1 LISAVVRP
9 QGPKNPP
16 IIGHLPAF
24 RSNPLAFLI
33 KAAREHGDLVYF
45 RVARQHMYLV
55 NHPDYVRE
63 ILVTNQSNFLKSRAL
78 QRSKV
83 LLGEGLLTSEGQ
95 HHLRQRRLVQPAF
108 HRERLAGYAAAM
120 RDQAVRV
127 RERWQAGSTMDV
139 SVEMAQLTLSVVA
152 KTLFSS
158 DVESEA
164 SEIGEAMTA
173 ALEMFQLLVMPFSE
187 LLVKLPLPAVRR
199 FQKGRALLDSTI
211 YRLIRER
218 RASGQD
224 TGDLL
229 SMLLFAQDEEKEGPS
244 PGGQKGEDGP
254 DGGGRGGGMTDQ
266 QVRDEAL
273 TLFLAGHETTA
284 NALSWTWYL
293 LSQHPEVERRLH
305 EEIDA
310 VLEGRAPELDDVP
323 RLRYAEMILAEAL
336 RLYPPAWAIGRM
348 VKAPFSLGGVEIP
361 AKSIC
366 ILSPYLVHR
375 DARWF
380 PDPEKFD
387 PQRWT
392 PEARDARP
400 KFAYYPFGGGARVC
414 IGERFAWMEG
424 VIVMAAIAQK
434 WRLRLVPGQRV
445 EPLPLITLRV
455 KNGLR
460 MIAEPRAANLK
471 MTRPTGT

>member
-1 LISAVVRP
+1 MAAVTARP
-9 QGPKNPP
+9 PGPKNPP
-16 IIGHLPAF
+16 IIGNLYAF
-24 RSNPLAFLI
+24 RSDPLGFLSN
-33 KAAREHGDLVYF
+33 AAREYGDLVYF
-45 RVARQHMYLV
+45 KVARQHLYLV

-63 ILVTNQSNFLKSRAL
+63 ILVANQGNFIKSRAL
-78 QRSKV
+78 QRAKI

-120 RDQAVRV
+120 SECAVRW
-127 RERWQAGSTMDV
+127 RERWTEGSALDIAT
-139 SVEMAQLTLSVVA
+139 EMPHLTLSVVA
-152 KTLFSS
+152 KTLFSA
-158 DVESEA
+158 DVQSEA
-164 SEIGEAMTA
+164 SEIGEAMTSV
-173 ALEMFQLLVMPFSE
+173 LQMFRWLLLPFSE
-187 LLVKLPLPAVRR
+187 YLDKLPLPAIRR
-199 FQKGRALLDSTI
+199 FEKARARLDATI
-211 YRLIRER
+211 YGLIRER
-218 RASGQD
+218 RNSGQD
-224 TGDLL
+224 AGDLL
-229 SMLLFAQDEEKEGPS
+229 SMLLLAQDE
-244 PGGQKGEDGP
+244 GEEMSDE
-254 DGGGRGGGMTDQ
+254 

-284 NALSWTWYL
+284 NALTWTWYL
-293 LSQHPEVERRLH
+293 LSQHPHVERRLH

-310 VLEGRAPELDDVP
+310 VLGGRAPELADVP
-323 RLRYAEMILAEAL
+323 ELRYTETILSEAL

-348 VKAPFSLGGVEIP
+348 AKAEFSLGGVEIP

-366 ILSPYLVHR
+366 ILSPYLVQR

-387 PQRWT
+387 PERWT
-392 PEARDARP
+392 PEAREARP

-434 WRLRLVPGQRV
+434 WRLRLEPGQRV

-460 MIAEPRAANLK
+460 MIPEPRAVKARTTL
-471 MTRPTGT
+471 PTGM